1 MIYDAA
7 MSNIASQVHNRFKV
21 FSGELEPGHRIDAL
35 AKKVTDFV
43 ASGQGKIAPKSIGVE
58 YLESAH
64 RLIVTLGYR
73 DDEPGY
79 PVALHAVSLGRVA
92 HLDGDDFTALEAKMA
107 EAGGKLERV
116 ICHELFITEDHE
128 FLMVFMTHG

>member
-1 MIYDAA
+1 
-7 MSNIASQVHNRFKV
+7 MSNVASQVHNRFKV

-35 AKKVTDFV
+35 AKKVVAF
-43 ASGQGKIAPKSIGVE
+43 ASGKVAAKSIGVE

-79 PVALHAVSLGRVA
+79 PIALHCESLGRVD
-92 HLDGDDFTALEAKMA
+92 HLDGEDFSALEAKMA
-107 EAGGKLERV
+107 AAGAKLASV
-116 ICHELFITEDHE
+116 ICHELFITEDQE

>member
-1 MIYDAA
+1 MIYDAH
-7 MSNIASQVHNRFKV
+7 MTNIASQVHNRFKV
-21 FSGELEPGHRIDAL
+21 FSGALEPGHRIDAL
-35 AKKVTDFV
+35 AKKVAEFV
-43 ASGQGKIAPKSIGVE
+43 ASSHGKVAPKSIGVE

-79 PVALHAVSLGRVA
+79 PIALHAVSLGRVD
-92 HLDGDDFTALEAKMA
+92 HLDGEDFSALEAKMT
-107 EAGGKLERV
+107 EAGARLQRV

>member
-1 MIYDAA
+1 MIYHVR
-7 MSNIASQVHNRFKV
+7 MSTIASQVHNRFKV

-35 AKKVTDFV
+35 AKKVTDFA
-43 ASGQGKIAPKSIGVE
+43 ASGKIAPKSIGVE

-92 HLDGDDFTALEAKMA
+92 HLEGEDFSELEAKMA
-107 EAGGKLERV
+107 EAGARLQSV

>member
-1 MIYDAA
+1 
-7 MSNIASQVHNRFKV
+7 MSNIAQQVHNRFKV

-35 AKKVTDFV
+35 ARKVVAF
-43 ASGQGKIAPKSIGVE
+43 ASGKVAAKGIGVAD
-58 YLESAH
+58 LESAR

-79 PVALHAVSLGRVA
+79 PIALHSASLGKVDK
-92 HLDGDDFTALEAKMA
+92 LDGEDFSALEAKMA
-107 EAGGKLERV
+107 EAAAGLSNV

-128 FLMVFMTHG
+128 FLMVFLTHG